1 MTPVVSMDNV
11 DLYYGQSQ
19 IVNDVTFRIQ
29 SGEFFV
35 VIGPNGSGK
44 TSLMKLMAGIVK
56 PSSGRIDILGKDI
69 QGQSRKELARHLAY
83 VPQSFQHEYAFTV
96 RETILMGRSPH
107 LGLLGLEGS
116 RDEELAEKSM
126 EATQTLSLS
135 SRRMDQLSGGEQQ
148 RVLIARAL
156 TQEPD
161 ILLLDEPT
169 SALDLSHQ
177 ILIMDL
183 LEKLKKD
190 FKMTVVMIAH
200 DLNIAALY
208 GDRLLLLHRGCIS
221 KIGPPGQVLTFDNLE
236 EVYKCILLV
245 HESSLDRIPQVSL
258 IPGRYLD
265 SELMKSSGLS

>member
-1 MTPVVSMDNV
+1 MNPIVSLDNV
-11 DLYYGQSQ
+11 GLYYGQSRIVSDISFQ
-19 IVNDVTFRIQ
+19 IQ
-29 SGEFFV
+29 PGQFFV
-35 VIGPNGSGK
+35 IIGPNGSGK

-56 PSSGRIDILGKDI
+56 PSQGHI
-69 QGQSRKELARHLAY
+69 QLRQKNIQTYSRRQLARHLAY

-107 LGLLGLEGS
+107 LGLLGLEGTQ
-116 RDEELAEKSM
+116 DAEIAERSM
-126 EATQTLSLS
+126 RATQTVHLS

-156 TQEPD
+156 TQDPA

-177 ILIMDL
+177 ILVMDL
-183 LEKLKKD
+183 LENLKKE
-190 FKMTVVMIAH
+190 FNVTVVMIAH

-208 GDRLLLLHRGCIS
+208 GECLLLLHKGCIS
-221 KIGPPGQVLTFDNLE
+221 RIGPARQVLTFDNLE
-236 EVYKCILLV
+236 EVYRCILLV
-245 HESSLDRIPQVSL
+245 HESSLDKIPQVSL

-265 SELMKSSGLS
+265 SDLTSSPNLP